1 MRDEILS
8 GLRTAIEHGSSLDK
22 AIQSFINAGYNPAEV
37 RQAASSLREGA
48 TSIIT
53 QQKQKQTHSIRPS
66 PVRQFP
72 VSKEANHNQIKNM
85 PSKILPKK
93 KNKNL
98 VLIIL
103 ITIFLLL
110 IGALALFIFFKPF
123 A

>member
-8 GLRTAIEHGSSLDK
+8 GLRAAIEHGSSLDK

-48 TSIIT
+48 TPIIT
-53 QQKQKQTHSIRPS
+53 QQKQTHSIRPS
-66 PVRQFP
+66 PKRQFP
-72 VSKEANHNQIKNM
+72 VPGEANHNPIKNIQ
-85 PSKILPKK
+85 SKILPKK
-93 KNKNL
+93 KSKNL

-110 IGALALFIFFKPF
+110 IGALVLFIFFNPF